1 MMLEPTVV
9 QFNSYIVH
17 TTLSHFTDG
26 YMSRVELK
34 TSKKENKKQNP
45 ILVYWICCRK
55 R

>member
-26 YMSRVELK
+26 YISRVELK
-34 TSKKENKKQNP
+34 TSKKKTKNKT
-45 ILVYWICCRK
+45 LF
-55 R
+55 

>member
-26 YMSRVELK
+26 YISRVELK
-34 TSKKENKKQNP
+34 TSKKKKT
-45 ILVYWICCRK
+45 LF
-55 R
+55 